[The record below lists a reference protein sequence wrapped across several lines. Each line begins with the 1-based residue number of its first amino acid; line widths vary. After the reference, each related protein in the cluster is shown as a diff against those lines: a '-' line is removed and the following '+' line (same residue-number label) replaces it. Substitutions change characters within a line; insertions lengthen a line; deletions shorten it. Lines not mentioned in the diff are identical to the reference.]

1 MDDTRRAVVLALAAT
16 IILSIAFSSVFVYYP
31 ITAQI
36 SPVSPP
42 VILESGSNAG
52 QSDLSGSNTIGVI
65 IGDNKTSATITIHPT
80 YQASYYENVIIIRNT
95 DDSKSYRVTLKVYY
109 TNVSNLPSGSKVL
122 LYLFSQGATRSLSGW
137 PSSNLASPGNLT
149 YLDLMQTTTSDPV
162 TLSNSGSSGSIVEVD
177 ILVYIPE
184 GYKIPT
190 SPVTAKIYLSY
201 TPSG

>member
-42 VILESGSNAG
+42 VILDSGSNAG
-52 QSDLSGSNTIGVI
+52 KSDLSGSNTIGVS
-65 IGDNKTSATITIHPT
+65 IGTNKTSATITIHPT
-80 YQASYYENVIIIRNT
+80 YQASYYENVTIIRNT
-95 DDSKSYRVTLKVYY
+95 DSKSYTVTLKVY
-109 TNVSNLPSGSKVL
+109 TAVSGLPSDSKVL
-122 LYLFSQGATRSLSGW
+122 LYLFSKGATRSLSGW
-137 PSSNLASPGNLT
+137 SSNNLAPASDSYLAV
-149 YLDLMQTTTSDPV
+149 LDLTQTTTATV
-162 TLSNSGSSGSIVEVD
+162 TLSGGSIVEVD

-184 GYKIPT
+184 GYKMPT
-190 SPVTAKIYLSY
+190 STVTANIYLVY

>member
-42 VILESGSNAG
+42 VILDSGSNAG
-52 QSDLSGSNTIGVI
+52 KSDLSGSNTIGVS
-65 IGDNKTSATITIHPT
+65 IGTNKTSATITIHPT
-80 YQASYYENVIIIRNT
+80 YQASYYENVTIIRNT
-95 DDSKSYRVTLKVYY
+95 DSKSYTVTLKVY
-109 TNVSNLPSGSKVL
+109 TAVSGLPSDSKVL
-122 LYLFSQGATRSLSGW
+122 LYLFSKGATRSLSGW
-137 PSSNLASPGNLT
+137 SSNNLAPASGSYLAV
-149 YLDLMQTTTSDPV
+149 LDLTQTTTATV
-162 TLSNSGSSGSIVEVD
+162 TLSGGSIVEVD

-184 GYKIPT
+184 GYKMPT
-190 SPVTAKIYLSY
+190 STVTANIYLVY

>member
-42 VILESGSNAG
+42 VILDSGSNAG
-52 QSDLSGSNTIGVI
+52 KSDLSGSIGVS

-80 YQASYYENVIIIRNT
+80 YQASYSENVTIIRNT
-95 DDSKSYRVTLKVYY
+95 DNSKSYNVTLKVY
-109 TNVSNLPSGSKVL
+109 TAVSGLPSGSKVL
-122 LYLFSQGATRSLSGW
+122 LYLFSKGATRSLSGW
-137 PSSNLASPGNLT
+137 PSSNLAPASGS
-149 YLDLMQTTTSDPV
+149 YRAVLDLTQTTTPATV
-162 TLSNSGSSGSIVEVD
+162 TLSGGSIVEAD

-184 GYKIPT
+184 GSTMPT
-190 SPVTAKIYLSY
+190 STVTANIYLVY
-201 TPSG
+201 TPS

>member
-1 MDDTRRAVVLALAAT
+1 MDDTRRAVLLALAAT

-42 VILESGSNAG
+42 VILDSGSNAG
-52 QSDLSGSNTIGVI
+52 KSDLSGSNTIGVI

-80 YQASYYENVIIIRNT
+80 YQTSYYENVTIIRNK
-95 DDSKSYRVTLKVYY
+95 DSKSYNVTLKVY
-109 TNVSNLPSGSKVL
+109 TAVSDLPSGSKVL
-122 LYLFSQGATRSLSGW
+122 LYLFSKGATRSLSGW
-137 PSSNLASPGNLT
+137 PSSNLAPSGSLAV
-149 YLDLMQTTTSDPV
+149 LDLTQTTTSDPV
-162 TLSNSGSSGSIVEVD
+162 TLSSSGSIVEVD

-184 GYKIPT
+184 GSTMPT
-190 SPVTAKIYLSY
+190 SPVTAKIYLVY

>member
-52 QSDLSGSNTIGVI
+52 KSDLSGSNTIGVD
-65 IGDNKTSATITIHPT
+65 IGTNKTSATITIHPT
-80 YQASYYENVIIIRNT
+80 YQTSYYENVIIIRNT
-95 DDSKSYRVTLKVYY
+95 DDSKSYSVTLKVD
-109 TNVSNLPSGSKVL
+109 TAVSGLPSDSKVL

-137 PSSNLASPGNLT
+137 PSSDLAPASGS
-149 YLDLMQTTTSDPV
+149 YRAVLDLTQTNTATV
-162 TLSNSGSSGSIVEVD
+162 TLNGGSIVEVD

-184 GYKIPT
+184 GYKRPD
-190 SPVTAKIYLSY
+190 PVTANIYLVY
-201 TPSG
+201 TPG